1 LREDSDTRQ
10 AVMTIWTP
18 NPGPTKDVPCTV
30 AFQFLLR
37 GGALNMIATMRSS
50 DAWLGFPYDLFNFS
64 QLLNWVAGQIGVEVG
79 WIQMDLGS
87 SHLYQR
93 NFMAS
98 REVVLNAGSTV
109 TSPPLPVGPPPPI
122 VADALMNQWHPDDD
136 PVQCHPAWFP
146 YACALRARTS
156 ELALGCLR

>member
-1 LREDSDTRQ
+1 
-10 AVMTIWTP
+10 
-18 NPGPTKDVPCTV
+18 
-30 AFQFLLR
+30 
-37 GGALNMIATMRSS
+37 MIATMRSS

-98 REVVLNAGSTV
+98 REVVLNAGNTL
-109 TSPPLPVGPPPPI
+109 TSPRLPVGPPPPI
-122 VADALMNQWHPDDD
+122 VADALLNQWHPEDD
-136 PVQCHPAWFP
+136 PVQCHPSWLL
-146 YACALRARTS
+146 YACALRAKTS